1 MKQSFTEVTFTL
13 QLSELYT
20 LKTTWLGSLKKKKKV
35 MVWVK
40 IQRNTS
46 GRHELLT
53 NHVWAHSLRRVIC
66 GSLVRAAALPHP
78 KESAEVVLAY

>member
-20 LKTTWLGSLKKKKKV
+20 CPTLLGSLQKKKV

-53 NHVWAHSLRRVIC
+53 NHVWTRSLRRVIC
-66 GSLVRAAALPHP
+66 GSLVRAAALPHS

>member
-20 LKTTWLGSLKKKKKV
+20 CPTLLGSLQKKKV

-40 IQRNTS
+40 IQQNTS
-46 GRHELLT
+46 GRHELLP